1 MARGKHLRHEK
12 KVEEVIIRER
22 SGSGYYDSDDD
33 SFLTEDEDTS
43 PEIVTVY
50 KESKTGKK
58 KILLL
63 IVLILALFIGV
74 FVYMMRSTGMT
85 ASDVIGKIKV
95 AFMGTGVGDGYPVSL
110 TGSDIGSGDFFS
122 VDGNIVTLSNTA
134 LTVVDSTGKQKFSVP
149 HSYSSP
155 AVRENGGTYIIYDCG
170 GTSYSTVSSSGK
182 KTSYKS
188 ENKIIAADISS
199 SGKIALASFPTDY
212 SSQLQIYSDKG
223 DLQYTY
229 KFSSDYAS
237 AVSFNDSGDM
247 CAVACVYT
255 SLGEAYTRIV
265 VLRFDSEEPVSQ
277 YVFAGNFVTSIY
289 WSGKSIYA
297 VGDEGIAVGTS
308 DGSFTEYSFE
318 GKSLTALAFADNKAY
333 LAISGYAHSGAST
346 LLVFSGTGE
355 PKTLDLSSRIVSISA
370 VGSQVAVLAGSN
382 VYEYSQSSLE
392 LVGVGD
398 AGSDSKACAIQ
409 HSGNVY
415 VLGGREIHLIVLDD
429 PTEPKATEEPS
440 EAPAAEPTEIPL
452 ETQAPAVTDEPSETS
467 SDESSQENSSDSGE
481 SEESGD
487 EEISSEESETSDTAE
502 SPEDSVLAE

>member
-12 KVEEVIIRER
+12 KVKEVIIRER

-43 PEIVTVY
+43 PEVVTVY
-50 KESKTGKK
+50 KENKNGKK
-58 KILLL
+58 KVLLIILL
-63 IVLILALFIGV
+63 VLALFIGV
-74 FVYMMRSTGMT
+74 FVYMMRTTGMT
-85 ASDVIGKIKV
+85 ASDVLGKIKV
-95 AFMGTGVGDGYPVSL
+95 AFMGTGTGDGYPVSL

-155 AVRENGGTYIIYDCG
+155 AVRENGGTYVIYDCG

-188 ENKIIAADISS
+188 DNKIIAADISS

-212 SSQLQIYSDKG
+212 SSQVQIYSAKG

-229 KFSSDYAS
+229 KFSSDYTS

-289 WSGKSIYA
+289 WSGKNIYA

-308 DGSFTEYSFE
+308 DGTFTEYSFE

-333 LAISGYAHSGAST
+333 LSISGYAHSGAST
-346 LLVFSGTGE
+346 LLVFSGSGE

-429 PTEPKATEEPS
+429 PTEPKATEEPT
-440 EAPAAEPTEIPL
+440 EAPAAEPTEIPS
-452 ETQAPAVTDEPSETS
+452 ETQIPATTDEPSDESLEETS
-467 SDESSQENSSDSGE
+467 SDLAEE
-481 SEESGD
+481 SETGNEAV
-487 EEISSEESETSDTAE
+487 SSEESQSSDTAE
-502 SPEDSVLAE
+502 SSEESVSAE